1 MKFACPNSNCDGDV
15 DLKQN
20 SCPRCGLSLSLGG
33 ILRCYWGKLVS
44 AANVKCPGCG
54 QPVPV
59 SSHACP
65 GCKSPLTVESAV
77 DLVVAPKKRRL
88 FEWAANATPETKKR
102 VQRMYFFLSL
112 AILWW
117 MLALVEEQFPGDWI
131 KHSAIGAI
139 FLAASGLV
147 ASILIPKRTL
157 EVVLKHLS
165 ATTKLALVA
174 NYVSVMLAVRM
185 FTTTWKERSLS
196 LAGIIIGTWLAG
208 YFLTSFAWPMKEGVS
223 SLFEEEEKSK
233 GFDASGPQGRKAR
246 ME

>member
-1 MKFACPNSNCDGDV
+1 MTFACPNSNCDGDV

-44 AANVKCPGCG
+44 ATNIKCPGCG
-54 QPVPV
+54 EAVPV
-59 SSHACP
+59 SSKACP
-65 GCKSPLTVESAV
+65 NCKKPITVESAV
-77 DLVVAPKKRRL
+77 DLVVTPKKRRL
-88 FEWAANATPETKKR
+88 FEWAANATRETRKR

-131 KHSAIGAI
+131 KHSAIGAV

-147 ASILIPKRTL
+147 ASILTPKRML

-196 LAGIIIGTWLAG
+196 LAGIIIGTWLAAKP
-208 YFLTSFAWPMKEGVS
+208 FTNWRSFGE
-223 SLFEEEEKSK
+223 
-233 GFDASGPQGRKAR
+233 
-246 ME
+246 